1 MKKLTFL
8 FIIVLLS
15 VALTAFISGCAADEI
30 GEDGNIPEE
39 DLRLLRTSGDD
50 LVNEK
55 GEKVF
60 LRAVNAGGLFIQE
73 EWMCATDCVD
83 QLTLVDTLTER
94 FGREGAA
101 ELIDVYESAFWT
113 EKDFD
118 NVAGYGF
125 NCIRLPFAYFNL
137 EDETGGITRFE
148 RMDRFIDECDER
160 DIYVILDLHGAYGS
174 QNGKD
179 HSGDTSGSRLF
190 GSEENE
196 SRTLELWKTVAARY
210 RDRDIIAGYDLLN
223 EPSGNTGYT
232 GVVQW
237 RYYDELYDAVRSA
250 DDRHVIIIESV
261 WETSNLPAPSQMGW
275 ENVMYS
281 YHNYCWDGVGDA
293 EALKEFTDAKVA
305 DYVALE
311 YEVPV
316 FVGEFTCFEE
326 EDAWNYT
333 LSEYEANNVNY
344 AVWTY
349 KVYGEG
355 SSWGIFTGAPTEK
368 ADPETDP
375 YEEIARKWAAQDT
388 GNYSPNPLFIRLFKG
403 DTE

>member
-30 GEDGNIPEE
+30 REDGNIPEE

-118 NVAGYGF
+118 NVAGFGF

-174 QNGKD
+174 QNGSD
-179 HSGDTSGSRLF
+179 HSGDTSGAKLF

-196 SRTLELWKTVAARY
+196 SRTVELWKTVAARY

-223 EPSGNTGYT
+223 EPTGANDL
-232 GVVQW
+232 QRW
-237 RYYDELYDAVRSA
+237 AFYDRLYDAVRSV
-250 DDRHVIIIESV
+250 DDRHVLIIESV
-261 WETSNLPAPSQMGW
+261 WETKNLPDPELFEW
-275 ENVMYS
+275 ENVAYS
-281 YHNYCWDGVGDA
+281 YHNYCWEGVGNADK
-293 EALKEFTDAKVA
+293 LNEFTDTKVA
-305 DYVALE
+305 DYVALT

-326 EDAWNYT
+326 EAAWEHT
-333 LSEYEANNVNY
+333 LNEYEKSNVNY

-349 KVYGEG
+349 KVYGTDT
-355 SSWGIFTGAPTEK
+355 SWGIYSGAPTEK
-368 ADPETDP
+368 VDPFTDS
-375 YEEIARKWAAQDT
+375 YEEIARKWSAQT
-388 GNYSPNPLFIRLFKG
+388 TENYTPYPMYERLFKAA
-403 DTE
+403 